1 MIVVA
6 RVNFMVAETEACRG
20 DWCFWIVTTC
30 ERVAERTCAFPVEN
44 ERTWLADLKERKAKS
59 V

>member
-20 DWCFWIVTTC
+20 GCCILGCGNTVLHL
-30 ERVAERTCAFPVEN
+30 AERTRVHFPLEN
-44 ERTWLADLKERKAKS
+44 SATGR
-59 V
+59 